1 MKKDF
6 SPEALLQS
14 LDAATQGSPCP
25 IRRALELMSGK
36 WRPHVLYEL
45 CRQPSLRFGEL
56 KKSIPHI
63 TNTMLTATLRDLER
77 LGVVSRTQFNEI
89 PPHVEY
95 ALTDSGKALSPI
107 FYEIAKWSAAY
118 GGSVESDA

>member
-1 MKKDF
+1 VKKDF
-6 SPEALLQS
+6 MPGDWIQM
-14 LDAATQGSPCP
+14 LDAAAQGSPCP

-45 CRQPSLRFGEL
+45 CRCPSLRFGQL
-56 KKSIPHI
+56 KKTIPHI

-95 ALTDSGKALSPI
+95 ALTDSGKALFPI
-107 FYEIAKWSAAY
+107 FYEIAKWSTAC
-118 GGSVESDA
+118 GGD